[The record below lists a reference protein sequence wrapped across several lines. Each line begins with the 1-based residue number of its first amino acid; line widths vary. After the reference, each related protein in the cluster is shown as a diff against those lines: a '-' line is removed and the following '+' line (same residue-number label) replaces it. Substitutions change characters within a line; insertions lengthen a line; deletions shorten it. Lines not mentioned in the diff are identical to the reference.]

1 MHAALSFFLK
11 NIKNDSLIIKRLFDL
26 FISASLL
33 LLSFPILFLI
43 SLSILFFMGRPIF
56 FRQIRPGLMAKPFV
70 IYKFRT
76 MSNNLYMNGRFM
88 SDSQR
93 LTRLG
98 KILRSSS
105 LDELPTLW
113 NVIIGDMSLV
123 GPRPLLVEY
132 IPLYNKMQAR
142 RHNVKPGVTGWAQIN
157 GRNALSWQDKF
168 KLDVWYTKNQ
178 SFLLDFKILLMTFR
192 KVITLDGIGEKGQL
206 TVSKFKGNKN

>member
-1 MHAALSFFLK
+1 
-11 NIKNDSLIIKRLFDL
+11 
-26 FISASLL
+26 
-33 LLSFPILFLI
+33 
-43 SLSILFFMGRPIF
+43 
-56 FRQIRPGLMAKPFV
+56 
-70 IYKFRT
+70 
-76 MSNNLYMNGRFM
+76 MNGRFM
-88 SDSQR
+88 SDSER